1 MTTLEARVA
10 SLEVSMSLILQAVE
24 QIAASQTMF
33 SSVVTA
39 HLRRMIAQVDE
50 MRDHLGDDED
60 WS

>member
-10 SLEVSMSLILQAVE
+10 ALELHNSLLLQAVE

-39 HLRRMIAQVDE
+39 HLRHMIAQVDE
-50 MRDHLGDDED
+50 MRDHLDDDED